1 MSARPSSRPA
11 GTTISR
17 VAPVSDEPIRYAEAP
32 DGARIAYRVAGTG
45 PIDLLV
51 VTGHGAV
58 FSIESAHELPR
69 LRRFEA
75 SLAEFCRLITFD
87 LRGYGL
93 SDPLGADWP
102 VEQRVGDILAV
113 LDACNS
119 EQPALYGC
127 GWGGGMAVEFAAAH
141 PERVQSLILVNAWV
155 RTMVADDFEIGLSQ
169 EAWDEIE
176 AGSADPNDPSSD
188 IDQLAPSVAA
198 DSVTRR
204 WWQRESR
211 RGASPASAL
220 AAWNWSRD
228 LDIRQGVESF
238 DGRTLVLESEDNYLI
253 NDGAG
258 EWIASHARDAQMLSL
273 PVADHI
279 AWAMPHEPVI
289 GAMEEFLVGTS
300 VKRAGSTVVRAI
312 LFTDIVESTQR
323 NSDVGDERWTELVAA
338 HDSAAGGQINRY
350 GGTLVKSMGD
360 GVLATFPTASAALA
374 AAGGINA
381 AAEELGIAVRAALH
395 VAEVH
400 EHDGDVLGL
409 GVTLAARALGHAGG
423 GQIVVTSTVR
433 DLVEGSDHRFAGLGT
448 FDLKGIDRRWE
459 LFTLAG

>member
-1 MSARPSSRPA
+1 
-11 GTTISR
+11 
-17 VAPVSDEPIRYAEAP
+17 
-32 DGARIAYRVAGTG
+32 
-45 PIDLLV
+45 
-51 VTGHGAV
+51 
-58 FSIESAHELPR
+58 
-69 LRRFEA
+69 
-75 SLAEFCRLITFD
+75 
-87 LRGYGL
+87 
-93 SDPLGADWP
+93 
-102 VEQRVGDILAV
+102 
-113 LDACNS
+113 
-119 EQPALYGC
+119 
-127 GWGGGMAVEFAAAH
+127 MAVEFAAAH

-338 HDSAAGGQINRY
+338 HDSAAGRQINRY